1 MKQLRITQ
9 FEIVYLLVYMIFDHD
24 IGNLS
29 MDATKI
35 IEDIIE
41 QVATELHNHYI
52 QEM

>member
-9 FEIVYLLVYMIFDHD
+9 FEIVYLLVYMIFDH
-24 IGNLS
+24 GNLS